1 MIVVGGGKFTEE
13 ETNIIKRLN
22 LENKIHNIG
31 FVSDEELIML
41 YNCTD
46 AFVFPTLY
54 EGFGIPILEAM
65 ACGTPTTLSNSSSL
79 PEIAENS
86 ALYFNP
92 KNINDMAKK
101 IQQTIS
107 EGRNSNR
114 VKLGLDRVKLF
125 SWYKTTQ
132 KTLNVYKKIY
142 EKTIK

>member
-1 MIVVGGGKFTEE
+1 
-13 ETNIIKRLN
+13 
-22 LENKIHNIG
+22 
-31 FVSDEELIML
+31 
-41 YNCTD
+41 
-46 AFVFPTLY
+46 
-54 EGFGIPILEAM
+54 
-65 ACGTPTTLSNSSSL
+65 
-79 PEIAENS
+79 
-86 ALYFNP
+86 
-92 KNINDMAKK
+92 MAKK